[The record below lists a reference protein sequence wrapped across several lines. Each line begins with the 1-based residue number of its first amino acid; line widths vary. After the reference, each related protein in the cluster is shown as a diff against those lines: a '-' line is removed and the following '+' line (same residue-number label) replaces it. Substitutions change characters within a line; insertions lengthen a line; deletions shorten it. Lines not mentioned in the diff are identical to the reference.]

1 MSLAY
6 FDTSVLV
13 KNYIREAGSTRA
25 RKLLGAHEFVSSA
38 IAPVDELHSAVR
50 RRHRQGELTRQHYTA
65 ILTRVRQ
72 DRAFWQLVE
81 AVPPVLAKA
90 EELVAAHNVRTVD
103 AIHLASAIVIQDAI
117 GRPLPFVTADER
129 QFAAARDCKLETIAV
144 TR

>member
-1 MSLAY
+1 VSLAY

-13 KNYIREAGSTRA
+13 KNYIQEPGSARVRE
-25 RKLLGAHEFVSSA
+25 LLGTYEFVSSA
-38 IAPVDELHSAVR
+38 IAPVELHSAVR
-50 RRHRQGELTRQHYTA
+50 RRHRQGELIRRHYTS
-65 ILTRVRQ
+65 ILTRVKQ

-90 EELVAAHNVRTVD
+90 EEIIIAHNVRPLD
-103 AIHLASAIVIQDAI
+103 AIHLASAIVIQDSI
-117 GRPLPFVTADER
+117 NTPLPFITADER